1 MKRTSYFLSLSLFL
15 LTFLTTFDPPA
26 WSEVS
31 KNKDNI
37 PIVSIDV
44 ALDIENRRIRGK
56 TSTEL
61 PVGKPVLIH
70 VEGVELDHVTLAG
83 QTINPSI
90 EEDSFIVMTSARN
103 RLLRIQFH
111 RDFPPLSLLS
121 SAENAHTMT
130 DSFIDTKGVVLLGG
144 WCPTLEGLARYE
156 LKAAVPMDFRAISEA
171 DAVKIESREKTS
183 IYIFEFPHPR
193 AGISLVAG
201 PYQVSLERHKGI
213 EIAAYFF
220 SEDKELAR
228 KYIDKSK
235 YYLDLYEGLLGPYPF
250 KRFAIVENRAPTGY
264 GLPTYTLLGQEV
276 ARLPFI
282 VDTSLGHEILHSW
295 FGNSVYVDPQ
305 EGNWS
310 EGLTTYLADHLYKEQ
325 KGQGSDYRHRLL
337 VDYQSYVHED
347 QAMSLAQFKFRMDR
361 PSKAIGYG
369 KGTMLFHMLK
379 QQIGKD
385 AFNKALKKFV
395 LDYRFKMAGWSEL
408 EAVFSDIGKKD
419 LSVFFDQ
426 WLKRKDVP
434 VLTISKENITYPSS
448 GIKSQKLTIQ
458 QGTENPYSLLVPL
471 VLETTFGEVRRNVR
485 VENKRESINIEV
497 EGQALSITLDPD
509 YDLMRKLDPSEF
521 PPVLSRLLGSE
532 HKFFVLPLQSSN
544 IYGQFAVFLKSLGF
558 EEKSIDNLADSDLK
572 KGSLLILG
580 DPAPRLERLTGEMP
594 DLDSKVIIMVK
605 ENPINPAGVMALVKA
620 SSSKELVL
628 ILKKLTH
635 YGQYSTLS
643 FRNGKLVRKDTA
655 GTQNGIRLTLQDE
668 IVGIAVTDLSP
679 VDRIINDVSEKQV
692 IYIGEHH
699 DRFSHHMAQL
709 RFIQGLDRLDRCLA
723 VGMEMFQRPFQDVLD
738 RYLDGQI
745 DEKTFLKE
753 SEYLKR
759 WGYDYHL
766 YRPTIEYCKEHGIPI
781 LALNLPTEISK
792 KVAREGIESLSDEE
806 LEQVPMNLNWSNV
819 VYEKRLRQIFEEHP
833 ENEIEDFDDFY
844 QAQIL
849 WDETMAQSIHDYL
862 INNPDRQI
870 VVLVGT
876 GHVAFGD
883 GIPSRTYRRGKYD
896 QAIIIANVTGNNLE
910 QDMADFFL
918 FPPVVQPPFSA
929 KLGVILSDEDN
940 RIVLKKVMHNS
951 AAQKSGLQPGDLLLS
966 FDGEPVKDISDLK
979 LALLFKKEE
988 DTVKIKIKR
997 IKRFAHDKVLE
1008 FTVGPFKP
1016 LKMSF
1021 HHSRKIKDKK
1031 NIHESNASKSFQKKG
1046 N

>member
-1 MKRTSYFLSLSLFL
+1 MKRTSYLLSFSLFL
-15 LTFLTTFDPPA
+15 LAFLTTFDPPA
-26 WSEVS
+26 WSEVN
-31 KNKDNI
+31 KNKDDM
-37 PIVSIDV
+37 PTVSIDV
-44 ALDIENRRIRGK
+44 SLDIENRRIKGK
-56 TSTEL
+56 ASTKL
-61 PVGKPVLIH
+61 PMEKPVLIH
-70 VEGVELDHVTLAG
+70 IGGVELDRVTLAG

-90 EEDSFIVMTSARN
+90 EDDSFSVVASGRN

-111 RDFPPLSLLS
+111 RDFPSLNLMS
-121 SAENAHTMT
+121 SVENDHTMT

-156 LKAAVPMDFRAISEA
+156 LKAAVPTDFSAISEA

-220 SEDKELAR
+220 PEDKELAR
-228 KYIDKSK
+228 EYIDKSK

-295 FGNSVYVDPQ
+295 FGNSVYVNLQ

-347 QAMSLAQFKFRMDR
+347 QTIPLAQFKFRIDR

-379 QQIGKD
+379 QEIGKN
-385 AFNKALKKFV
+385 AFNKALKRFV
-395 LDYRFKMAGWSEL
+395 LDYRFKMAGWSDL
-408 EAVFSDIGKKD
+408 KAVFSDIGKKD

-426 WLKRKDVP
+426 WLERKDVP
-434 VLTISKENITYPSS
+434 VLTISKGNITYPGS
-448 GIKSQKLTIQ
+448 GLQCQKLIIQ
-458 QGTENPYSLLVPL
+458 QGTESPYSLLVPL

-485 VENKRESINIEV
+485 VENKRESLDIEV
-497 EGQALSITLDPD
+497 EGQPLSVTLDPD

-532 HKFFVLPLQSSN
+532 HKFFVLPSQSSV

-558 EEKSIDNLADSDLK
+558 EGKSIDSLTDSDLK

-580 DPAPRLERLTGEMP
+580 DPAPRLERLTWEMP
-594 DLDSKVIIMVK
+594 DPDSGVIITIR
-605 ENPINPAGVMALVKA
+605 ENPINPTGVLALVKA
-620 SSSKELVL
+620 SSSRELEL

-643 FRNGKLVRKDTA
+643 FRDGKLVEKNTA
-655 GTQNGIRLTLQDE
+655 GTQNGIRLALQTE
-668 IVGIAVTDLSP
+668 IVGIAASDLSP
-679 VDRIINDVSEKQV
+679 MDRVINDVSEKQV
-692 IYIGEHH
+692 IYIGERH

-709 RFIQGLDRLDRCLA
+709 RIIQGLDRLDRRLA
-723 VGMEMFQRPFQDVLD
+723 IGMEMFQRPFQDVLD

-745 DEKTFLKE
+745 DERTLLKE

-766 YRPTIEYCKEHGIPI
+766 YRPIIEYCKEHGIPI
-781 LALNLPTEISK
+781 LALNLPAEISK
-792 KVAREGIESLSDEE
+792 KVARKGIESLSDEE
-806 LEQVPMNLNWSNV
+806 LEQVPGDLDWSNT
-819 VYEKRLRQIFEEHP
+819 VYETRLRRIFEEHP
-833 ENEIEDFDDFY
+833 ENEIKDFEDFY
-844 QAQIL
+844 QAQVL
-849 WDETMAQSIHDYL
+849 WDETMAQNVHDYL
-862 INNPDRQI
+862 SNNPDRQV
-870 VVLVGT
+870 VVLVGA

-896 QAIIIANVTGNNLE
+896 QVIIIANVAGDNLE

-918 FPPVVQPPFSA
+918 FSPVVQPPFSA
-929 KLGVILSDEDN
+929 KLGVILNDEDN
-940 RIVLKKVMHNS
+940 KLVLKKVMQS
-951 AAQKSGLQPGDLLLS
+951 SPAQKSGLKSGDLLLS

-979 LALLFKKEE
+979 LALLFKKEG
-988 DTVKIKIKR
+988 DTAKIKIKR
-997 IKRFAHDKVLE
+997 IKRFAHDKILE
-1008 FTVGPFKP
+1008 LTVGPFKP

-1021 HHSRKIKDKK
+1021 HHSRKVKK
-1031 NIHESNASKSFQKKG
+1031 
-1046 N
+1046 

>member
-1 MKRTSYFLSLSLFL
+1 MSS
-15 LTFLTTFDPPA
+15 
-26 WSEVS
+26 V
-31 KNKDNI
+31 
-37 PIVSIDV
+37 
-44 ALDIENRRIRGK
+44 EN
-56 TSTEL
+56 
-61 PVGKPVLIH
+61 
-70 VEGVELDHVTLAG
+70 D
-83 QTINPSI
+83 
-90 EEDSFIVMTSARN
+90 
-103 RLLRIQFH
+103 
-111 RDFPPLSLLS
+111 
-121 SAENAHTMT
+121 HTMT
-130 DSFIDTKGVVLLGG
+130 NSFIDTKGVVLLGG

-156 LKAAVPMDFRAISEA
+156 LKAAVPTDFSAISEA

-220 SEDKELAR
+220 PEDKELAR
-228 KYIDKSK
+228 EYIDKSK

-295 FGNSVYVDPQ
+295 FGNSVYVNLQ

-347 QAMSLAQFKFRMDR
+347 QTIPLAQFKFRIDR

-379 QQIGKD
+379 QEIGKN
-385 AFNKALKKFV
+385 AFNKALKRFV
-395 LDYRFKMAGWSEL
+395 LDYRFKMAGWSDL
-408 EAVFSDIGKKD
+408 KAVFSDIGKKD

-426 WLKRKDVP
+426 WLERKDVP
-434 VLTISKENITYPSS
+434 VLTISKGNITYPGS
-448 GIKSQKLTIQ
+448 GLQCQKLIIQ
-458 QGTENPYSLLVPL
+458 QGTESPYSLLVPL

-485 VENKRESINIEV
+485 VENKIESLDIEV
-497 EGQALSITLDPD
+497 EGQPLSVTLDPD

-532 HKFFVLPLQSSN
+532 HKFFVLPSQSSV

-558 EEKSIDNLADSDLK
+558 EGKSIDSLTDSDLK

-580 DPAPRLERLTGEMP
+580 DPAPRLERLTWEMP
-594 DLDSKVIIMVK
+594 DPDSGVIITIR
-605 ENPINPAGVMALVKA
+605 ENPINPTGVLALVKA
-620 SSSKELVL
+620 SSSRELEL

-643 FRNGKLVRKDTA
+643 FRDGKLVEKNTA
-655 GTQNGIRLTLQDE
+655 GTQNGIRLALQTE
-668 IVGIAVTDLSP
+668 IVGIAASDLSP
-679 VDRIINDVSEKQV
+679 MDRVINDVSEKQV
-692 IYIGEHH
+692 IYIGERH

-709 RFIQGLDRLDRCLA
+709 RIIQGLDRLDRRLA
-723 VGMEMFQRPFQDVLD
+723 IGMEMFQRPFQDVLD

-745 DEKTFLKE
+745 DERTLLKE

-766 YRPTIEYCKEHGIPI
+766 YRPIIEYCKEHGIPI
-781 LALNLPTEISK
+781 LALNLPAEISK
-792 KVAREGIESLSDEE
+792 KVARKGIESLSDEE
-806 LEQVPMNLNWSNV
+806 LEQVPGDLDWSNT
-819 VYEKRLRQIFEEHP
+819 VYETRLRRIFEEHP
-833 ENEIEDFDDFY
+833 ENEIKDFDDFY
-844 QAQIL
+844 QAQVL
-849 WDETMAQSIHDYL
+849 WDETMAQNVHDYL
-862 INNPDRQI
+862 SNNPDRQV
-870 VVLVGT
+870 VVLVGA

-896 QAIIIANVTGNNLE
+896 QVIIIANVAGDNLE

-918 FPPVVQPPFSA
+918 FSPVVQPPFSA
-929 KLGVILSDEDN
+929 KLGVILNDEDN
-940 RIVLKKVMHNS
+940 KLVLKKVMQS
-951 AAQKSGLQPGDLLLS
+951 SPAQKSGLKSGDLLLS

-979 LALLFKKEE
+979 LALLFKKDG
-988 DTVKIKIKR
+988 DTAKIKIKR
-997 IKRFAHDKVLE
+997 IKRFAHDKILE
-1008 FTVGPFKP
+1008 LTVGPFKP

-1021 HHSRKIKDKK
+1021 HHSRKVKK
-1031 NIHESNASKSFQKKG
+1031 
-1046 N
+1046 

>member
-1 MKRTSYFLSLSLFL
+1 MKRTSYLLSLSLFL
-15 LTFLTTFDPPA
+15 LAFLTTFDPPA
-26 WSEVS
+26 WSEVN
-31 KNKDNI
+31 KNKDDM
-37 PIVSIDV
+37 PTVSIDV
-44 ALDIENRRIRGK
+44 SLDIENRRIKGK
-56 TSTEL
+56 ASTEL
-61 PVGKPVLIH
+61 PMEKPVLIH
-70 VEGVELDHVTLAG
+70 VGGVELDHVTLAG
-83 QTINPSI
+83 RTINPSI
-90 EEDSFIVMTSARN
+90 EEDSFIVMASAGN

-111 RDFPPLSLLS
+111 RDFPSLNLMS
-121 SAENAHTMT
+121 SVENDHTMT

-156 LKAAVPMDFRAISEA
+156 LKAAVPTDFSAISEA

-220 SEDKELAR
+220 PEDKELAR
-228 KYIDKSK
+228 EYIDKSK

-295 FGNSVYVDPQ
+295 FGNSVYVNLQ

-347 QAMSLAQFKFRMDR
+347 QTIPLAQFKFRIDR

-379 QQIGKD
+379 QEIGKN
-385 AFNKALKKFV
+385 AFNKALKRFV
-395 LDYRFKMAGWSEL
+395 LDYRFKMAGWSDL
-408 EAVFSDIGKKD
+408 KAVFSDIGKKD

-426 WLKRKDVP
+426 WLERKDVP
-434 VLTISKENITYPSS
+434 VLTISKGNITYPGS
-448 GIKSQKLTIQ
+448 GLQCQKLIIQ
-458 QGTENPYSLLVPL
+458 QGTESPYSLLVPL
-471 VLETTFGEVRRNVR
+471 VLETTFGEVRSNVR
-485 VENKRESINIEV
+485 VENKRESLDIEV
-497 EGQALSITLDPD
+497 EEQPLSVTLDPD
-509 YDLMRKLDPSEF
+509 YDLMRKLDPPEF
-521 PPVLSRLLGSE
+521 SPVLSRLLGSE
-532 HKFFVLPLQSSN
+532 HKFFVLPSQSSE

-558 EEKSIDNLADSDLK
+558 EGKSIDSLTDSDLK

-580 DPAPRLERLTGEMP
+580 DPAPRLERLTWEMP
-594 DLDSKVIIMVK
+594 DPDSGVIITIR
-605 ENPINPAGVMALVKA
+605 ENPINPTGVLALVKA
-620 SSSKELVL
+620 SSSKELEL
-628 ILKKLTH
+628 ILKKITH
-635 YGQYSTLS
+635 YGQYSILS
-643 FRNGKLVRKDTA
+643 FRDGKLVEKDTA
-655 GTQNGIRLTLQDE
+655 GTQNGIRLALQTE
-668 IVGIAVTDLSP
+668 IVGIAASDLSP
-679 VDRIINDVSEKQV
+679 MDRVINDVSEKQV
-692 IYIGEHH
+692 IYIGERH

-709 RFIQGLDRLDRCLA
+709 RIIQGLGRLNRRLA

-745 DEKTFLKE
+745 DERTLLKE

-766 YRPTIEYCKEHGIPI
+766 YRPIIEYCKEHGIPI
-781 LALNLPTEISK
+781 LALNLPAEISK
-792 KVAREGIESLSDEE
+792 KVARKGIESLSDEE
-806 LEQVPMNLNWSNV
+806 LEQVPGDLDWSNTF
-819 VYEKRLRQIFEEHP
+819 YETRLRRIFEEHP
-833 ENEIEDFDDFY
+833 ENEIKDFDDFY
-844 QAQIL
+844 QAQVL
-849 WDETMAQSIHDYL
+849 WDETMAQNVHDYL
-862 INNPDRQI
+862 RNNPDRQM
-870 VVLVGT
+870 VVLVGA

-896 QAIIIANVTGNNLE
+896 QVIIIANVAGDNLE
-910 QDMADFFL
+910 PDMADFFL
-918 FPPVVQPPFSA
+918 FSPVVQPPFSA
-929 KLGVILSDEDN
+929 KLGVILNDEDN
-940 RIVLKKVMHNS
+940 KLVLKKVMQS
-951 AAQKSGLQPGDLLLS
+951 SPAQKSGLKSGDLLLS

-979 LALLFKKEE
+979 LALLFKKEG
-988 DTVKIKIKR
+988 DTAKIKIKR
-997 IKRFAHDKVLE
+997 IKRFAHDKILE
-1008 FTVGPFKP
+1008 LTVGPFKP

-1021 HHSRKIKDKK
+1021 HHSRKVKK
-1031 NIHESNASKSFQKKG
+1031 
-1046 N
+1046 